1 MKRDNH
7 YEVAFEA
14 FLRSRRVPFIAIDEA
29 KRTLLGDEKV
39 KSLDFIIV
47 GPDDA
52 KLVVDVKGRRYPGGT
67 AEKPKKTW
75 QNWATLEDIDGLD
88 RWAALLGNG
97 FRGVI
102 AFAYHIAPPFVL
114 PDNTTDAYQ
123 HHDDVYLMRGIASVD
138 YRKQMTVRS
147 PKWGTVGL
155 PAKAFRSLVK
165 PFTSL
170 LATAATQ

>member
-52 KLVVDVKGRRYPGGT
+52 KLVVDVKGRRYPGGS
-67 AEKPKKTW
+67 AEKPRKTW

-114 PDNTTDAYQ
+114 PENTVDSFA
-123 HHDDVYLMRGIASVD
+123 HHDDVYLMRAITSAD
-138 YRKQMTVRS
+138 YRLHMTTRS

-155 PAKAFRSLVK
+155 PSKAFRTLVK
-165 PFTSL
+165 PFTSI
-170 LATAATQ
+170 LAKH

>member
-7 YEVAFEA
+7 YEAAFEA
-14 FLRSRRVPFIAIDEA
+14 FLRSRKVPFIAIDEA
-29 KRTLLGDEKV
+29 KRTLLGDVKV

-67 AEKPKKTW
+67 AEKPNKTW

-88 RWAALLGNG
+88 NWARLLGPG

-102 AFAYHIAPPFVL
+102 AFAYHIASPFVL
-114 PDNTTDAYQ
+114 PENTTDSFTFR
-123 HHDDVYLMRGIASVD
+123 DDVYLMRAIPSTE
-138 YRKQMTVRS
+138 YRQHMTTRS
-147 PKWGTVGL
+147 LRWGTVNL
-155 PAKAFRSLVK
+155 PSKAFRTLVK

-170 LATAATQ
+170 LQNT

>member
-14 FLRSRRVPFIAIDEA
+14 FLRSRKIPFVAVDEA
-29 KRTLLGDEKV
+29 KRTLLGNEKI

-52 KLVVDVKGRRYPGGT
+52 KLVVDVKGRKYPSGS
-67 AEKPKKTW
+67 AEKPTKTW

-88 RWAALLGNG
+88 RWATMLGGG

-102 AFAYHIAPPFVL
+102 AFAYNIVPPFIL
-114 PDNTTDAYQ
+114 PENTTDAFVFQ
-123 HHDDVYLMRGIASVD
+123 GETYLMRAITSAD
-138 YRKQMTVRS
+138 YRKEMKPRS
-147 PKWGTVGL
+147 QRWGTVSL
-155 PAKAFRSLVK
+155 PAASFRNMVK

-170 LATAATQ
+170 FKAVVVS